1 MTTERETATRSMQE
15 HDHPSEELI
24 ESLVQHAPHVSQHM
38 GEPRSA
44 IMSLKQKPVKTSP
57 DQRPS
62 TLGMA
67 VHAKELAMHKRSI
80 LCRSVHNPQQRLKA
94 STLLTQ
100 PLPETV
106 LKSWR
111 DTTETD
117 KLAIAA
123 MPLYWM
129 GQKQGWELRSFTLM
143 LHEKLSDR
151 MDAGDPKAFEHVR
164 DQITRGIKQALG
176 ADAHFLYGIEKAPAA
191 LASDGS
197 RRRWHIHGLIVAQT
211 GFDETGKTPLRKA
224 LQGIK
229 GEAYNDL
236 AFDTPG
242 EKYERCARASAI
254 GWSVYAV
261 KNGLSVQL
269 NPALADSYNLA
280 PGRQTF
286 ISAVLKREAKRW
298 HEGKLKGLTERLLRE
313 EGPAGLYESQVA
325 I

>member
-15 HDHPSEELI
+15 QDHSSEELI
-24 ESLVQHAPHVSQHM
+24 ESPEHIPHISQRM
-38 GEPRSA
+38 GEPKSA
-44 IMSLKQKPVKTSP
+44 MRLKQKPVKTRP
-57 DQRPS
+57 DQHPS

-67 VHAKELAMHKRSI
+67 VHAKELIMHKRSI
-80 LCRSVHNPQQRLKA
+80 LSKSVHNPQQRLKA
-94 STLLTQ
+94 NTLLNQ
-100 PLPETV
+100 PLPNETV
-106 LKSWR
+106 LKPWR

-129 GQKQGWELRSFTLM
+129 GQKQGWKLRNFTLM
-143 LHEKLSDR
+143 LSEKLSDR

-164 DQITRGIKQALG
+164 DQITRSIKQALG

-191 LASDGS
+191 LAAGGS

-242 EKYERCARASAI
+242 ERYERCARASTI
-254 GWSVYAV
+254 GWGVYAA
-261 KNGLSVQL
+261 KNSLSVQL

-286 ISAVLKREAKRW
+286 ISAILKREAKRW
-298 HEGKLKGLTERLLRE
+298 HEGKLKGLTERVLRE
-313 EGPAGLYESQVA
+313 GDLEGLYESSA
-325 I
+325 AP